1 MGIEGLLRS
10 LKEVTVHRHLREYK
24 GKTIAVDTYVW

>member
-10 LKEVTVHRHLREYK
+10 LKEVTIKKHLREYK
-24 GKTIAVDTYVW
+24 GKTVGIDTYVW